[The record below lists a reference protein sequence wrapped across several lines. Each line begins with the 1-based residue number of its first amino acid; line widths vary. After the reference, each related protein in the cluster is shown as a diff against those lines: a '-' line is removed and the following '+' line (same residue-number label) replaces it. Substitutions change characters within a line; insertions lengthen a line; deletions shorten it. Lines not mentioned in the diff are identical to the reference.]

1 MQNPFFTHFQD
12 PQLLGSS
19 TSTVNSGGGVSM
31 NLEGGG
37 RGRKEKLLRERM
49 RKYEWAIRMDRQ
61 VPKKTRYYLLFP
73 HTIVRYFVPGSPG

>member
-1 MQNPFFTHFQD
+1 MQNYFLTHFQD

-19 TSTVNSGGGVSM
+19 TSTVDGVGGGVSM

-61 VPKKTRYYLLFP
+61 GPKKPESISYSHIL
-73 HTIVRYFVPGSPG
+73 S